1 MTAREFIALKDLK
14 DECWSQDTE
23 QLALAMEDY
32 AKHKSWESFKAAK
45 EVMRSPMTPYGE
57 EFAREEFNQYWEENN
72 K

>member
-23 QLALAMEDY
+23 QLAEAMEEY
-32 AKHKSWESFKAAK
+32 TKQKSWESFKAAK
-45 EVMRSPMTPYGE
+45 ELMWGPMTRYGE
-57 EFAREEFNQYWEENN
+57 EVAKKDFEKHWEEN

>member
-23 QLALAMEDY
+23 QLAEAMEEY
-32 AKHKSWESFKAAK
+32 TKQKSWESFKAAK
-45 EVMRSPMTPYGE
+45 ELMWGPMTPYGE
-57 EFAREEFNQYWEENN
+57 ELSRKEFNKYWDANN